1 MWSSLAT
8 CKKGFLMDD
17 FKTNYSV
24 ARVVT
29 HTRDNISKFEK
40 HNARKNGTYSNM
52 NVDLSQTP
60 NNVYYKQCD
69 ITLNEKVKEMVA
81 NGEISLR
88 GLKKDAKI
96 FDELVFDINSEYFE
110 QNGGYEFAKEFYEK
124 AFHFAEQE
132 MGSENIL
139 QAVMHADELN
149 VALTEKYNKPIYHYH
164 LHAIALP
171 IVKKDVK
178 YSKRCKD
185 KSLVGK
191 VKEVINQVSHSKKW
205 LSEKATDN
213 FGNPLYDKKGKPILI
228 KSYSLL
234 QDRFFQYMSDSGYRG
249 FIRGVKG
256 STNEHLDNL
265 NYKIKKENERLE
277 NLKEKSDNTEQK
289 LENKQQELENKQM
302 ELNNKQ
308 FEIDSKQDEITKI
321 ETKLDEYVN
330 YTTTIDELDNLGK
343 QKRFSKKVEIEK
355 SKFEILINLAKKGI
369 SSDRIINNL
378 ETRINNLVESVYTWK
393 QRFED
398 LQQKTKDFMEAIKI
412 APQKVTDFLKDI
424 IFKEQE
430 RIKQLEKE
438 RLEKLYN
445 ERQKKSSPN
454 LEKSKKRRSRDAR

>member
-1 MWSSLAT
+1 
-8 CKKGFLMDD
+8 MDD

-40 HNARKNGTYSNM
+40 HNARKNETYSNM

-69 ITLNEKVKEMVA
+69 TTLNEKVKEMVA
-81 NGEISLR
+81 NGQISLR

-132 MGSENIL
+132 MGAENIL

-164 LHAIALP
+164 LHVIALP
-171 IVKKDVK
+171 VVRKEIK

-185 KSLVGK
+185 KALVGK
-191 VKEVINQVSHSKKW
+191 VKEIINQVSHSKKW
-205 LSEKATDN
+205 KSEKATDN

-234 QDRFFQYMSDSGYRG
+234 QDRFYQYMSDSGYRG

-256 STNEHLDNL
+256 SINEHLDNL
-265 NYKIKKENERLE
+265 NYKIKKENERYE
-277 NLKEKSDNTEQK
+277 NLKEKADNTELK
-289 LENKQQELENKQM
+289 IENKQQELEDKQI
-302 ELNNKQ
+302 ELDNKQ
-308 FEIDSKQDEITKI
+308 FEIDSKQEEITKI
-321 ETKLDEYVN
+321 ETKLDEYAN
-330 YTTTIDELDNLGK
+330 YTTNIEELDSLGK
-343 QKRFSKKVEIEK
+343 EKRFSKKIEIEK
-355 SKFEILINLAKKGI
+355 EKFETLINLAKKGI
-369 SSDRIINNL
+369 SADRIINNL
-378 ETRINNLVESVYTWK
+378 ETRVNNLVESVYYWK
-393 QRFED
+393 QKFED
-398 LQQKTKDFMEAIKI
+398 LQEKTKDCIEAVKI
-412 APQKVTDFLKDI
+412 APQKVADFLKDI
-424 IFKEQE
+424 IIREQE
-430 RIKQLEKE
+430 RIRQVEKE
-438 RLEKLYN
+438 TLEKLYN
-445 ERQKKSSPN
+445 QRKPKPSPN

>member
-1 MWSSLAT
+1 
-8 CKKGFLMDD
+8 MDN
-17 FKTNYSV
+17 KTNYSV

-29 HTRDNISKFEK
+29 HTRENISKFEK
-40 HNARKNGTYSNM
+40 HNARKNETYSNM

-60 NNVYYKQCD
+60 NNVYYKRCD

-81 NGEISLR
+81 NGQISLR

-124 AFHFAEQE
+124 AFHFAEKE
-132 MGSENIL
+132 MGTENIL

-149 VALTEKYNKPIYHYH
+149 VALTEKYGKPIYHYH
-164 LHAIALP
+164 LHVIALP
-171 IVKKDVK
+171 IVKKEVK

-191 VKEVINQVSHSKKW
+191 VKEVVNQVSHSKKW

-213 FGNPLYDKKGKPILI
+213 FGNTLYDKKGKPILI

-234 QDRFFQYMSDSGYRG
+234 QDRFYQYMSDSGYRG
-249 FIRGVKG
+249 FIRGIKG

-265 NYKIKKENERLE
+265 SYKIKKENERLE
-277 NLKEKSDNTEQK
+277 DLKEIADSTELK
-289 LENKQQELENKQM
+289 IENKQQELEHKQI

-355 SKFEILINLAKKGI
+355 NKFEVLINLAKKGI
-369 SSDRIINNL
+369 SAERIIKNY
-378 ETRINNLVESVYTWK
+378 ETRVNNLVESVYTWK
-393 QRFED
+393 QKFVD
-398 LQQKTKDFMEAIKI
+398 LQEKTKDFREAIKI
-412 APQKVTDFLKDI
+412 EPRKVTDFLKDI

-454 LEKSKKRRSRDAR
+454 LDKSKKRRSRDAR

>member
-1 MWSSLAT
+1 
-8 CKKGFLMDD
+8 MDD

-40 HNARKNGTYSNM
+40 HNARKNETYSNM

-69 ITLNEKVKEMVA
+69 TTLNEKVKEMVA

-88 GLKKDAKI
+88 GLKKNAKI
-96 FDELVFDINSEYFE
+96 FDELVFDINSDYFE

-132 MGSENIL
+132 MGTENIL

-164 LHAIALP
+164 LHVIALP
-171 IVKKDVK
+171 IVKKEVK

-185 KSLVGK
+185 KELVGK

-205 LSEKATDN
+205 KSEKATDN
-213 FGNPLYDKKGKPILI
+213 FGNSLYDKKGKPILI

-249 FIRGVKG
+249 IIRGVKG

-277 NLKEKSDNTEQK
+277 NLKEKADNKETEI
-289 LENKQQELENKQM
+289 ENKQLELENKQK

-308 FEIDSKQDEITKI
+308 FEIDSKQEEIAKI
-321 ETKLDEYVN
+321 EIRLDEYAN
-330 YTTTIDELDNLGK
+330 YTTTIDELDNFGK

-355 SKFEILINLAKKGI
+355 DKFETLINLAKKGI
-369 SSDRIINNL
+369 SADRIIKNL
-378 ETRINNLVESVYTWK
+378 ETRVNNLVESVYSWK

-398 LQQKTKDFMEAIKI
+398 LQEKTKDFIEAVKI
-412 APQKVTDFLKDI
+412 APQKVTDFLKEI
-424 IFKEQE
+424 IFREQE
-430 RIKQLEKE
+430 RIRQAEKE

-445 ERQKKSSPN
+445 SLKPKPSPN

>member
-1 MWSSLAT
+1 
-8 CKKGFLMDD
+8 MDD

-40 HNARKNGTYSNM
+40 HNARKNETYSNM

-69 ITLNEKVKEMVA
+69 TTLNEKVKEMVA
-81 NGEISLR
+81 NGQISLR

-132 MGSENIL
+132 MGAENIL

-164 LHAIALP
+164 LHVFALHVVRKE
-171 IVKKDVK
+171 IK

-185 KSLVGK
+185 KALVGK
-191 VKEVINQVSHSKKW
+191 VKEIINQVSHSKKW
-205 LSEKATDN
+205 KSEKATDN

-234 QDRFFQYMSDSGYRG
+234 QDRFYQYMSDSGYRG

-256 STNEHLDNL
+256 SINEHLDNL
-265 NYKIKKENERLE
+265 NYKIKKENERYE
-277 NLKEKSDNTEQK
+277 NLKEKADNTELK
-289 LENKQQELENKQM
+289 IENKQQELEDKQI
-302 ELNNKQ
+302 ELDNKQ
-308 FEIDSKQDEITKI
+308 FEIDSKQEEITKI
-321 ETKLDEYVN
+321 ETKLDEYAN
-330 YTTTIDELDNLGK
+330 YTTNIEELDSLGK
-343 QKRFSKKVEIEK
+343 EKRFSKKIEIEK
-355 SKFEILINLAKKGI
+355 EKFETLINLAKKGI
-369 SSDRIINNL
+369 SADRIINNL
-378 ETRINNLVESVYTWK
+378 ETRVNNLVESVYYWK
-393 QRFED
+393 QKFED
-398 LQQKTKDFMEAIKI
+398 LQEKTKDCIEAVKI
-412 APQKVTDFLKDI
+412 APQKVADFLKDI
-424 IFKEQE
+424 IIREQE
-430 RIKQLEKE
+430 RIRQVEKE
-438 RLEKLYN
+438 TLEKLYN
-445 ERQKKSSPN
+445 QRKPKPSPN

>member
-1 MWSSLAT
+1 
-8 CKKGFLMDD
+8 MDD

-24 ARVVT
+24 ARIVT

-40 HNARKNGTYSNM
+40 HNARKNETYSNM
-52 NVDLSQTP
+52 NVDLSQTH
-60 NNVYYKQCD
+60 NNVYYKNCD
-69 ITLNEKVKEMVA
+69 TTLNEKVKEMVA

-88 GLKKDAKI
+88 GLKKDAKV
-96 FDELVFDINSEYFE
+96 FDELVFDINSDYFE
-110 QNGGYEFAKEFYEK
+110 QNGGYKFAKEFYEK
-124 AFHFAEQE
+124 AFNFAEQE
-132 MGSENIL
+132 MGAKNIL

-149 VALTEKYNKPIYHYH
+149 IALTEKYEKPIYHYH
-164 LHAIALP
+164 LHVIALP
-171 IVKKDVK
+171 VVEKEVK

-185 KSLVGK
+185 KSLVGTT
-191 VKEVINQVSHSKKW
+191 KEVINQVSHSKKW
-205 LSEKATDN
+205 KSEKATDN
-213 FGNPLYDKKGKPILI
+213 YGNTLYDKKGKPILI

-265 NYKIKKENERLE
+265 NYKIKKENKRLE
-277 NLKEKSDNTEQK
+277 NLKEKADSKETEI
-289 LENKQQELENKQM
+289 ENKQLELENKQK

-321 ETKLDEYVN
+321 ETKLDEYAN
-330 YTTTIDELDNLGK
+330 YTTTIEELDNFGK

-355 SKFEILINLAKKGI
+355 DKFDTLINLAKKGI
-369 SSDRIINNL
+369 SADRIIKSL
-378 ETRINNLVESVYTWK
+378 EIRVNNLVESVYSWK
-393 QRFED
+393 QKFED
-398 LQQKTKDFMEAIKI
+398 LQEKTKDFIEAVKI

-424 IFKEQE
+424 IFREQE
-430 RIKQLEKE
+430 RIRKLEQE

-445 ERQKKSSPN
+445 SRKPKPSPN

>member
-1 MWSSLAT
+1 
-8 CKKGFLMDD
+8 MDN
-17 FKTNYSV
+17 KTNYSV

-29 HTRDNISKFEK
+29 HTRENISKFEK
-40 HNARKNGTYSNM
+40 HNARKNETYSNM

-60 NNVYYKQCD
+60 NNVYYKRCD

-81 NGEISLR
+81 NGQISLR

-124 AFHFAEQE
+124 AFHFAEKE
-132 MGSENIL
+132 MGTENIL

-149 VALTEKYNKPIYHYH
+149 VALTEKYGKPIYHYH
-164 LHAIALP
+164 LHVIALP
-171 IVKKDVK
+171 IVKKEVK

-191 VKEVINQVSHSKKW
+191 VKEVVNQVSHSKKW

-213 FGNPLYDKKGKPILI
+213 FGNTLYDKKGKPILI

-234 QDRFFQYMSDSGYRG
+234 QDRFYQYMSDSGYRG
-249 FIRGVKG
+249 FIRGIKG

-265 NYKIKKENERLE
+265 SYKIKKENERLE
-277 NLKEKSDNTEQK
+277 DLKEIADSTELK
-289 LENKQQELENKQM
+289 IENKQQELEHKQI

-355 SKFEILINLAKKGI
+355 NKFEVLINLAKKGI
-369 SSDRIINNL
+369 SAERIIKNY
-378 ETRINNLVESVYTWK
+378 ETRVNNLVESVYTWK
-393 QRFED
+393 QKFVD
-398 LQQKTKDFMEAIKI
+398 LQEKTKDFIEAIKI

-454 LEKSKKRRSRDAR
+454 LDKSKKRRSRDAR

>member
-1 MWSSLAT
+1 
-8 CKKGFLMDD
+8 MDD

-24 ARVVT
+24 ARVFT

-69 ITLNEKVKEMVA
+69 ITLNEKVKEMVV

-164 LHAIALP
+164 LHVIALP

-249 FIRGVKG
+249 FIRGVKC

-265 NYKIKKENERLE
+265 NYKIKKENEKLE
-277 NLKEKSDNTEQK
+277 NLKEKADNTEQK
-289 LENKQQELENKQM
+289 LENKQQELENKQI

>member
-1 MWSSLAT
+1 
-8 CKKGFLMDD
+8 MDD

-29 HTRDNISKFEK
+29 HTRDNFSKFEK
-40 HNARKNGTYSNM
+40 HNARKNETYSNM

-69 ITLNEKVKEMVA
+69 TTLNEKVKEMVA
-81 NGEISLR
+81 NGQISLR

-96 FDELVFDINSEYFE
+96 FDELVFDINSDYFE

-132 MGSENIL
+132 MGVENIL

-149 VALTEKYNKPIYHYH
+149 VALTEKYGKPIYHYH
-164 LHAIALP
+164 LHVIALP
-171 IVKKDVK
+171 IVKKEVK
-178 YSKRCKD
+178 WSKRCKD
-185 KSLVGK
+185 KSLVGTT
-191 VKEVINQVSHSKKW
+191 KEVINQVSHSKKW
-205 LSEKATDN
+205 KSEKATDN

-277 NLKEKSDNTEQK
+277 SLKEKADNKETEI
-289 LENKQQELENKQM
+289 ENKQQELENKQK

-308 FEIDSKQDEITKI
+308 FEIDTKQDEIAKI
-321 ETKLDEYVN
+321 ETKLDEYAN
-330 YTTTIDELDNLGK
+330 YTTTIEELDNLGK
-343 QKRFSKKVEIEK
+343 QKRFSKKIEIEK
-355 SKFEILINLAKKGI
+355 DKFDTLINLAKKGI
-369 SSDRIINNL
+369 SADRIIKNL
-378 ETRINNLVESVYTWK
+378 ETRVNNLVESVYSWK
-393 QRFED
+393 QKFED
-398 LQQKTKDFMEAIKI
+398 LQEKTKDFIEAVKI

-424 IFKEQE
+424 IFREQE
-430 RIKQLEKE
+430 RIRKLEQE

-445 ERQKKSSPN
+445 SRKSKPSPN

>member
-1 MWSSLAT
+1 
-8 CKKGFLMDD
+8 
-17 FKTNYSV
+17 
-24 ARVVT
+24 
-29 HTRDNISKFEK
+29 
-40 HNARKNGTYSNM
+40 
-52 NVDLSQTP
+52 
-60 NNVYYKQCD
+60 
-69 ITLNEKVKEMVA
+69 
-81 NGEISLR
+81 
-88 GLKKDAKI
+88 
-96 FDELVFDINSEYFE
+96 
-110 QNGGYEFAKEFYEK
+110 
-124 AFHFAEQE
+124 
-132 MGSENIL
+132 
-139 QAVMHADELN
+139 MHADELN

-277 NLKEKSDNTEQK
+277 NLKEKADNTEQK
-289 LENKQQELENKQM
+289 LENKQQELENKQI

-321 ETKLDEYVN
+321 ETKLDEYLN

-454 LEKSKKRRSRDAR
+454 LEKSKKRRARDAR